1 MLYQIKLP
9 MVASNLFKTLC
20 DSEDSRLFKRE
31 AKQWQ
36 NVIKTIVIK
45 KEVLFSVVY
54 FAVCVFPKLDE
65 IERVGFE
72 PTYISI

>member
-1 MLYQIKLP
+1 M
-9 MVASNLFKTLC
+9 T
-20 DSEDSRLFKRE
+20 KRN
-31 AKQWQ
+31 K
-36 NVIKTIVIK
+36 NNYYLK